1 MKLSELKYGEIASI
15 TGLSDECRGEA
26 RRRLLD
32 LGFVRGTLI
41 SVQNA
46 SPLGN
51 PVAYSLRETLIALRT
66 EQADQILIEKEDSE
80 NE

>member
-1 MKLSELKYGEIASI
+1 MKLSELKYGETASI
-15 TGLSDECRGEA
+15 TGLSDQCRGEA

-32 LGFVRGTLI
+32 LGFVRGTI
-41 SVQNA
+41 ITVQNI